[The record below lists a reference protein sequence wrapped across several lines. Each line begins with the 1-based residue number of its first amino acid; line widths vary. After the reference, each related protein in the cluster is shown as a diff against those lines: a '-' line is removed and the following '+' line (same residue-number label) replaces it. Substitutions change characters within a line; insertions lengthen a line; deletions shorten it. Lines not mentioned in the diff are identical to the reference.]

1 MIQLYLLKARTI
13 WVKSCNLDQ
22 KVASRSVEP
31 FLKILFPHMIS
42 FLNMESW
49 QKKQNYEQ
57 QKILI
62 KKVPWETEKL

>member
-31 FLKILFPHMIS
+31 FLNILFPHMIS